1 MPMHLKKC
9 RQSSDNRQY
18 KMKQVVLTLFCA
30 LLALSLS
37 AQSVQQQYIDK
48 YAPVAVAE
56 MQRSGVP
63 ASITLAQGLLE
74 SGSGRSTLA
83 TQGNNHFGIKCHSN
97 WKGATIHADDDRRN
111 ECFRK
116 YKSADE
122 SFRDH
127 SDFLRYSDR
136 YKFLFDLE
144 RTDYKGWAYG
154 LKQAGYATDPTYAS
168 KLIKYVEDY
177 NLSRFDTLSPEEE
190 VVLPASPLRIEEA
203 VLVAATSTEAG
214 KMKADELYRFS
225 LSRQLY
231 AKNGVP
237 FVYASAGETFSSL
250 AKSYHLFRSEIL
262 RYNDLKKDKPLAP
275 GEVVYLQPKKKSA
288 PAGLDKYIVA
298 EDGEVLRDICQR
310 FALQEKAVRKLNA
323 FPKSGEVQLRE
334 GDEIKLR

>member
-1 MPMHLKKC
+1 
-9 RQSSDNRQY
+9 
-18 KMKQVVLTLFCA
+18 MKRILLTMAAA
-30 LLALSLS
+30 LTALVCS
-37 AQSVQQQYIDK
+37 AQSVQEQYIEK
-48 YAPVAVAE
+48 FAPVAVAE
-56 MQRSGVP
+56 MHRSGVP

-83 TQGNNHFGIKCHSN
+83 VKGNNHFGIKCHSN

-111 ECFRK
+111 ECFRS

-136 YKFLFDLE
+136 YKFLFELD

-154 LKQAGYATDPTYAS
+154 LKQAGYATDPSYAS

-177 NLSRFDTLSPEEE
+177 NLSRFDSLSPEEE
-190 VVLPASPLRIEEA
+190 AALPESPLKIEEPVVMTA
-203 VLVAATSTEAG
+203 ESSKGSDV
-214 KMKADELYRFS
+214 KASELFRFS

-231 AKNGVP
+231 AQNGVP
-237 FVYASAGETFSSL
+237 FVYASAGETYRSI
-250 AKSYHLFRSEIL
+250 AKSYHLFLREIL
-262 RYNDLKKDKPLAP
+262 RYNDLSKEAALAP
-275 GEVVYLQPKKKSA
+275 GTVVYLQPKKKAA
-288 PAGLDKYIVA
+288 PKGLDKYIVA

-310 FALQEKAVRKLNA
+310 FALRESAVKKLNG
-323 FPKSGEVQLRE
+323 FSGTVTLRE

>member
-1 MPMHLKKC
+1 MMKK
-9 RQSSDNRQY
+9 
-18 KMKQVVLTLFCA
+18 MLLTLGCILCA
-30 LLALSLS
+30 AAGF

-83 TQGNNHFGIKCHSN
+83 TQGNNHFGIKCHSK
-97 WKGATIHADDDRRN
+97 WTGATLHADDDRRN
-111 ECFRK
+111 ECFRS
-116 YKSADE
+116 YDSAEE

-136 YKFLFDLE
+136 YKFLFDLD

-190 VVLPASPLRIEEA
+190 VALPAPPLRIEEA
-203 VLVAATSTEAG
+203 VPVRGPSGPVGTQ
-214 KMKADELYRFS
+214 ADELYRLS

-231 AKNGVP
+231 ARGGVP
-237 FVYASAGETFSSL
+237 FVYASEGETYASL
-250 AKSYHLFRSEIL
+250 AKSYHLFKCEIL
-262 RYNDLKKDKPLAP
+262 RFNDARKDRRLLP
-275 GEVVYLQPKKKSA
+275 GEVVYLQAKKKAS
-288 PAGLDKYIVA
+288 PAGLDKYIVG
-298 EDGEVLRDICQR
+298 EDGEELRDICQR
-310 FALQEKAVRKLNA
+310 FALREKSVRKLNG
-323 FPKSGEVQLRE
+323 FTGTVRLRE

>member
-1 MPMHLKKC
+1 MKKF
-9 RQSSDNRQY
+9 
-18 KMKQVVLTLFCA
+18 LLFLCFV
-30 LLALSLS
+30 LLAVLCG
-37 AQSVQQQYIDK
+37 AQSVQQQYIEK

-56 MQRSGVP
+56 MHRSGVP

-83 TQGNNHFGIKCHSN
+83 TKGNNHFGIKCHSK
-97 WKGATIHADDDRRN
+97 WKGATIYADDDRKN

-116 YKSADE
+116 YNSADD

-136 YKFLFDLE
+136 YKFLFELE

-154 LKQAGYATDPTYAS
+154 LKQAGYATDPSYAS

-177 NLSRFDTLSPEEE
+177 DLSRFDTLSPEDELG
-190 VVLPASPLRIEEA
+190 LPASPLKIEEA
-203 VLVAATSTEAG
+203 VLVKASSAG
-214 KMKADELYRFS
+214 AGDVKADELYRFS

-237 FVYASAGETFSSL
+237 FVYASAGETYRSL
-250 AKSYHLFRSEIL
+250 AKSYHLFRFEIL
-262 RYNDLKKDKPLAP
+262 RFNDLKKERPLTP

-298 EDGEVLRDICQR
+298 EDGEELRDVCQR
-310 FALQEKAVRKLNA
+310 FALQEKAVRKLNGY
-323 FPKSGEVQLRE
+323 PKNGEVQLRE

>member
-1 MPMHLKKC
+1 MKK
-9 RQSSDNRQY
+9 
-18 KMKQVVLTLFCA
+18 VILTLFCA
-30 LLALSLS
+30 LLAFTLG

-56 MQRSGVP
+56 MHRSGVP

-74 SGSGRSTLA
+74 SGFGRSTLA

-97 WKGATIHADDDRRN
+97 WKGATMRADDDRRN
-111 ECFRK
+111 ECFRS
-116 YKSADE
+116 YKSAEE

-136 YKFLFDLE
+136 YKFLFDLD

-154 LKQAGYATDPTYAS
+154 LKQAGYATDPAYAS
-168 KLIKYVEDY
+168 KLIKYIEDY
-177 NLSRFDTLSPEEE
+177 NLSRFDTLSAAEE
-190 VVLPASPLRIEEA
+190 VELPPPPLKIEEP
-203 VLVAATSTEAG
+203 VLVSASSASAVN
-214 KMKADELYRFS
+214 MKADELYRFS

-237 FVYASAGETFSSL
+237 FVYASEGETYASL
-250 AKSYHLFRSEIL
+250 AKSYHLFKCEIL
-262 RYNDLKKDKPLAP
+262 SFNDARKDRRLTA
-275 GEVVYLQPKKKSA
+275 GEVVYLQAKKKAA

-298 EDGEVLRDICQR
+298 EDGEALRDICQR
-310 FALQEKAVRKLNA
+310 FALKEKAVRKLNG
-323 FPKSGEVQLRE
+323 FSKLGEVRLRE